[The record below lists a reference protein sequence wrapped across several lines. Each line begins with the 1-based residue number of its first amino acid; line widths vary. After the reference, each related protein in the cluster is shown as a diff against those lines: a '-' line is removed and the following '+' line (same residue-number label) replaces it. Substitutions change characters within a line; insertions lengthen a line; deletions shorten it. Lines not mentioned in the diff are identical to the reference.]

1 MNVISLNA
9 ILSNH
14 YKINEIFN
22 KFILA
27 GDKFVPEMHLKQP
40 EFAYIFVDHLIKI
53 DKFEETGDLR
63 DIFKNELDRACF
75 QYHMDYG
82 DFKDL
87 AKRTTSDKVL
97 RDKAFNFVKN
107 SKYYEYQRGLA
118 SMVYNFLI
126 KNLLLEEQLKK
137 LKPAIS

>member
-1 MNVISLNA
+1 MNA

-53 DKFEETGDLR
+53 DKE
-63 DIFKNELDRACF
+63 FKIWRNRR
-75 QYHMDYG
+75 
-82 DFKDL
+82 FKRYL
-87 AKRTTSDKVL
+87 QKWTR
-97 RDKAFNFVKN
+97 
-107 SKYYEYQRGLA
+107 
-118 SMVYNFLI
+118 
-126 KNLLLEEQLKK
+126 
-137 LKPAIS
+137 

>member
-1 MNVISLNA
+1 MNV

-75 QYHMDYG
+75 QHHMDYG

-107 SKYYEYQRGLA
+107 SKYYEYQRDLA